1 MAWSEPNIKEST
13 ENSNKNSQYE
23 NINKI
28 LQGLIQ
34 KCLMKKAEQR
44 PTIEELVMMPEFQ

>member
-28 LQGLIQ
+28 LQMNTRDRYASID
-34 KCLMKKAEQR
+34 
-44 PTIEELVMMPEFQ
+44 

>member
-1 MAWSEPNIKEST
+1 MQELENRICEKKYTQLPN
-13 ENSNKNSQYE
+13 